1 MNTKRRVLTAAVAS
15 AVSIATLGLSSTP
28 AFAEVNEVKVAQ
40 QFGISY
46 LPLMYME
53 NLKLIEKHASAV
65 GINDLKVGWSKF
77 ASGSVM
83 NDALLSGNLHFA
95 SGGVGPLV
103 KIWEKTKGNMDVK
116 GVAAMNAMPLYLN
129 VKNPKVK
136 SLKDLTEK
144 DKIAMPAVKV
154 SIQAVTLQ
162 MAAAKEFGKDKFD
175 VLDKFTVSMKHPDGM
190 AALMSEKGEITGHF
204 TSPPFQYQELEDKN
218 VRTLLNSYE
227 VLGGPATFNVVW
239 ATSKFRSENPKVYGA
254 FLAAY
259 KESMELIKK
268 DKSAAADNYA
278 KWAKFKGEKALLM
291 KILNDPQVDFT
302 ITPNNTTKYSDFMYD
317 IKSIKVKPASWKDM
331 FFPEVHNLSGS

>member
-1 MNTKRRVLTAAVAS
+1 MNTKRRVLSTAVVCAM
-15 AVSIATLGLSSTP
+15 SIASLGLTTSP
-28 AFAEVNEVKVAQ
+28 AFAEVKEVKIAQ

-53 NLKLIEKHASAV
+53 NLKLIEKHAAESGV
-65 GINDLKVGWSKF
+65 KDLKVSWAKF
-77 ASGSVM
+77 AGGNVM
-83 NDALLSGNLHFA
+83 NDALLSGSLHFA

-129 VKNPKVK
+129 VKNPNVK

-144 DKIAMPAVKV
+144 DKIALPAVKV

-162 MAAAKEFGKDKFD
+162 MAAAKVFGKDKFD
-175 VLDKFTVSMKHPDGM
+175 ALDKFTVSMKHPDGM

-218 VRTLLNSYE
+218 VRTLVNSYE

-254 FLAAY
+254 FVAAY

-278 KWAKFKGEKALLM
+278 KWANFKGEKALLM

-302 ITPNNTTKYSDFMYD
+302 MTPNNTTKYSDFMYD